1 MYYVKCFW
9 WREREIITLLDKTTM
24 LNFIWI
30 TVYVSDHSWSRR
42 INFVCEQVNRATRI
56 IQETK
61 SVLPK
66 GAKRA
71 GLVESIKDN

>member
-1 MYYVKCFW
+1 MFLV
-9 WREREIITLLDKTTM
+9 EREGNNNPLGQDNNVELYLDLL
-24 LNFIWI
+24 
-30 TVYVSDHSWSRR
+30 DHSWSRR